1 MSFKPDTKSA
11 RKKKRLVP
19 SKRTSGERTGDDPE
33 IANVPADKEV
43 PSETDPK
50 IDIKLSLTAS
60 PEETERVD
68 TDNIQTE
75 VPAEND
81 SEIENKSSPTSSLE
95 KTDEIVD
102 IDHIKT
108 KDPDET
114 NPEIDKKSFPT
125 ANDEKVT

>member
-1 MSFKPDTKSA
+1 MFLLTK
-11 RKKKRLVP
+11 KFLV
-19 SKRTSGERTGDDPE
+19 
-33 IANVPADKEV
+33 
-43 PSETDPK
+43 
-50 IDIKLSLTAS
+50 KLIQRQTLNCLTAS

-114 NPEIDKKSFPT
+114 NPEIDKTSFPT